1 MDDLRKT
8 YHIAVR
14 VNAAV
19 IGTLILY
26 AAVIEVLRGQLAPF
40 QGLSEGSNI
49 NFLRYALYGIAI
61 INIFIIRI
69 LRRRL
74 LRKPSSL
81 ELKLF
86 SALLLRASIITA
98 VFCEIPAI
106 LGLCLFLLNGSVR
119 DYYQLAGVSF
129 IMVFFYFP
137 RYGSWEDW
145 IKNKTQNIT
154 ACE

>member
-8 YHIAVR
+8 YHIAVM

-26 AAVIEVLRGQLAPF
+26 AAVIEVMKGQMASF
-40 QGLSEGSNI
+40 QGLSEGFNV
-49 NFLRYALYGIAI
+49 NLLRYTLYGMAI
-61 INIFIIRI
+61 ITIFIIRI
-69 LRRRL
+69 LRRGL
-74 LRKPSSL
+74 LRKPSSG

-86 SALLLRASIITA
+86 RSILLRASIITA

-106 LGLCLFLLNGSVR
+106 LGFCLFLMLGSVR

-129 IMVFFYFP
+129 IMVFLHFP

-145 IKNKTQNIT
+145 IKNKSQSISS
-154 ACE
+154 CE

>member
-1 MDDLRKT
+1 MDDLRKA
-8 YHIAVR
+8 YHIAVM

-26 AAVIEVLRGQLAPF
+26 AAVIEVMKGQMASF
-40 QGLSEGSNI
+40 QGLSEGFNV
-49 NFLRYALYGIAI
+49 NLLRYTLYGMAI
-61 INIFIIRI
+61 ITIFIIRI
-69 LRRRL
+69 LRRGL
-74 LRKPSSL
+74 LRKPSSG

-86 SALLLRASIITA
+86 RSILLRASIITA

-106 LGLCLFLLNGSVR
+106 LGLCLFLMLGSVR

-129 IMVFFYFP
+129 IMVFLHFP

-145 IKNKTQNIT
+145 IKNKSQSISS
-154 ACE
+154 CE